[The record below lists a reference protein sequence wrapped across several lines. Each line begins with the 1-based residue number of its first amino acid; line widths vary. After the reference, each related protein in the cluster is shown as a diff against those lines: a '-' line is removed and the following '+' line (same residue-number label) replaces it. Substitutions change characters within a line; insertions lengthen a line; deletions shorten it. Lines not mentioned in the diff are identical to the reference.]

1 MVPMSLSQWLLLVT
15 LSVLWGGSFLF
26 VGIAV
31 EELPAFTIVLVRVAL
46 AALLM
51 VPLILALGLR
61 LPATLSGW
69 WPFLVM
75 ALLNNVIPFS
85 AIVLGQ
91 KEIASGLA
99 SVLNATTPLFA
110 ITITHALTDDK
121 MSARSVIGVLIG
133 TAGVAILMGPAVLGS
148 DKTSVLGMA
157 LVLLGA
163 CSYGCSS
170 VWGRRLRQS
179 PPLVSATAQLVCSSI
194 VMALLAG
201 FIDRPWTLAPPSA
214 RTLLALAALATL
226 STALA
231 YAIFFR
237 ILAVSG
243 PTNVMLVTLL
253 IPISGIALGAIVLDE
268 PVLGRHVL
276 GALVIASGLVVIDG
290 RLLAMLQARA
300 LRTPAA
306 D

>member
-1 MVPMSLSQWLLLVT
+1 MINPSQWLLLAL

-31 EELPAFTIVLVRVAL
+31 SELPAFTIVFGRVGL
-46 AALLM
+46 AALLLLP
-51 VPLILALGLR
+51 VVIALGLQ
-61 LPATLSGW
+61 LPASARGW

-99 SVLNATTPLFA
+99 SVLNATTPLFGVML
-110 ITITHALTDDK
+110 THLLTDDK
-121 MSARSVIGVLIG
+121 MSANKFAGLAIGIV
-133 TAGVAILMGPAVLGS
+133 GVALLMGPAVLAG
-148 DKTSVLGMA
+148 DRTSVQGMA
-157 LVLLGA
+157 LVLTGTLA
-163 CSYGCSS
+163 YGCAS
-170 VWGRRLRQS
+170 VWGRRLRTT
-179 PPLVSATAQLVCSSI
+179 PPLVSAVCQLACSTL

-201 FIDRPWTLAPPSA
+201 AIDRPWTLPPPSP
-214 RTLLALAALATL
+214 RTLLAMLGLAAL

-231 YAIFFR
+231 YAVFFR

-253 IPISGIALGAIVLDE
+253 IPISGVALGTL
-268 PVLGRHVL
+268 VLGETVHWRQVL

-290 RLLAMLQARA
+290 RAVPWSIASCDRA
-300 LRTPAA
+300 A
-306 D
+306 